1 MGRRA
6 KCSWVVVDSNTLYLV
21 IATIMV
27 LAAAGLVAAE
37 TALARVSKATV
48 EQLRKDGNRKAG
60 RLVKLLD
67 DRAKYVNSLLFAN
80 LTLSTIAIVLVTTA
94 FLQIF
99 ADDTTSLIVTSIV
112 MVLVGYILLGVAPQ
126 TIGRQKAD
134 AIALATVRITQLITV
149 VFGPLSKLFI
159 MVGNAITPGKGFREG
174 PFSTQA
180 ELRELVDMAGA
191 DSVIEDDERQMI
203 HSVFELGDTV
213 ARELMVPRTEMVWV
227 ETHKTL
233 RQALSLG
240 LRSGFSRIPVVG
252 EGIDDIVGVIFV
264 KDIARRV
271 FEHQESQNTERVS
284 DLMRPAFMVPDSR
297 NVDELLRD
305 MQNAR
310 THLAVLV
317 DEYGGTAGLIT
328 IEDVL
333 EEIVGEI
340 ADEHDAL
347 GSEIEE
353 LANGEYR
360 ISSRLSV
367 SDLAELLEIEIDD
380 EGVDTVGGLMAKQ
393 LGIVPIPGATV
404 EISNWTLTA
413 ESTAGRRHRID
424 TVLIS
429 QDNFSD
435 EIPASVDD

>member
-1 MGRRA
+1 
-6 KCSWVVVDSNTLYLV
+6 
-21 IATIMV
+21 MV

-37 TALARVSKATV
+37 TALARVSKATI
-48 EQLRKDGNRKAG
+48 EQLRKDGNRKAR
-60 RLVKLLD
+60 RLSKLLD

-80 LTLSTIAIVLVTTA
+80 LTLSTIAVVLVTTA

-99 ADDTTSLIVTSIV
+99 ADSNTSLIVTSIV

-126 TIGRQKAD
+126 TIGRQRAD
-134 AIALATVRITQLITV
+134 SIALATVRITQLVTV
-149 VFGPLSKLFI
+149 IFGPLSKLFI
-159 MVGNAITPGKGFREG
+159 MVGNAITPGQGFREG

-213 ARELMVPRTEMVWV
+213 ARELMVPRTEMVWI

-233 RQALSLG
+233 RQAMSLG
-240 LRSGFSRIPVVG
+240 LRSGYSRIPVVG
-252 EGIDDIVGVIFV
+252 DGIDDIVGVIYV

-271 FEHQESQNTERVS
+271 FEHQESQTTERVS

-297 NVDELLRD
+297 SVDELLRD
-305 MQNAR
+305 MQSAR

-317 DEYGGTAGLIT
+317 DEYGGTAGLVT

-340 ADEHDAL
+340 ADEHDVL

-353 LANGEYR
+353 LPNGEYR
-360 ISSRLSV
+360 ISSRISV
-367 SDLAELLEIEIDD
+367 DDLAELLGIEIDD
-380 EGVDTVGGLMAKQ
+380 DGVDTVGGLMAKQ
-393 LGIVPIPGATV
+393 LGIVPIPGASV

-429 QDNFSD
+429 RDNF
-435 EIPASVDD
+435 VDNTEVSENDAK

>member
-134 AIALATVRITQLITV
+134 AIALATVRMTQLITV

-159 MVGNAITPGKGFREG
+159 MVGNAITPGQGFREG

>member
-1 MGRRA
+1 
-6 KCSWVVVDSNTLYLV
+6 
-21 IATIMV
+21 MV

-60 RLVKLLD
+60 RLIKLLD

-80 LTLSTIAIVLVTTA
+80 LTLSTISVVLVTTA

-99 ADDTTSLIVTSIV
+99 ADDSTSLIVTSVV

-126 TIGRQKAD
+126 TVGRQKAD
-134 AIALATVRITQLITV
+134 AIALATVRLTQLITY

-159 MVGNAITPGKGFREG
+159 MVGNAITPGQGFREG

-213 ARELMVPRTEMVWV
+213 ARELMVPRTEMVWI

-240 LRSGFSRIPVVG
+240 LRSGYSRIPVVG

-264 KDIARRV
+264 KDIALRV
-271 FEHQESQNTERVS
+271 FEHQESQSTERVS

-340 ADEHDAL
+340 ADEHDVL

-360 ISSRLSV
+360 ISSRISV

-393 LGIVPIPGATV
+393 LGIVPIPGAIV

-429 QDNFSD
+429 RDNFAGD
-435 EIPASVDD
+435 TKATEDD

>member
-1 MGRRA
+1 
-6 KCSWVVVDSNTLYLV
+6 
-21 IATIMV
+21 
-27 LAAAGLVAAE
+27 
-37 TALARVSKATV
+37 
-48 EQLRKDGNRKAG
+48 
-60 RLVKLLD
+60 
-67 DRAKYVNSLLFAN
+67 
-80 LTLSTIAIVLVTTA
+80 
-94 FLQIF
+94 
-99 ADDTTSLIVTSIV
+99 
-112 MVLVGYILLGVAPQ
+112 
-126 TIGRQKAD
+126 
-134 AIALATVRITQLITV
+134 
-149 VFGPLSKLFI
+149 
-159 MVGNAITPGKGFREG
+159 
-174 PFSTQA
+174 
-180 ELRELVDMAGA
+180 
-191 DSVIEDDERQMI
+191 
-203 HSVFELGDTV
+203 
-213 ARELMVPRTEMVWV
+213 
-227 ETHKTL
+227 
-233 RQALSLG
+233 
-240 LRSGFSRIPVVG
+240 
-252 EGIDDIVGVIFV
+252 
-264 KDIARRV
+264 
-271 FEHQESQNTERVS
+271 
-284 DLMRPAFMVPDSR
+284 MRPAFMVPDSR
-297 NVDELLRD
+297 SVDELLRD

>member
-1 MGRRA
+1 
-6 KCSWVVVDSNTLYLV
+6 
-21 IATIMV
+21 MV
-27 LAAAGLVAAE
+27 LSAAGLVAAE

-48 EQLRKDGNRKAG
+48 DQLRKDGNRKAG
-60 RLVKLLD
+60 RLIKLLD

-80 LTLSTIAIVLVTTA
+80 LTLSTISVVLVTTA

-99 ADDTTSLIVTSIV
+99 ADDTTSLIVTSVV

-126 TIGRQKAD
+126 TVGRQKAE
-134 AIALATVRITQLITV
+134 AIALATVRLTQLITF

-159 MVGNAITPGKGFREG
+159 VVGNAITPGQGFREG

-213 ARELMVPRTEMVWV
+213 ARELMVPRTEMVWI

-240 LRSGFSRIPVVG
+240 LRSGYSRIPVVG

-271 FEHQESQNTERVS
+271 FEHQESQSTERVS

-328 IEDVL
+328 IEDVI

-367 SDLAELLEIEIDD
+367 SDLAELLEIDIDE

-393 LGIVPIPGATV
+393 LGIVPIPGAVV

-429 QDNFSD
+429 RDNFAGD
-435 EIPASVDD
+435 TQEADDD

>member
-21 IATIMV
+21 IATVMV

-159 MVGNAITPGKGFREG
+159 MVGNAITPGQGFREG

-404 EISNWTLTA
+404 EISNWILTA

>member
-1 MGRRA
+1 
-6 KCSWVVVDSNTLYLV
+6 
-21 IATIMV
+21 MV
-27 LAAAGLVAAE
+27 LSAAGLVAAE

-48 EQLRKDGNRKAG
+48 DQLRKDGNRRAG
-60 RLVKLLD
+60 RLIKLLD

-80 LTLSTIAIVLVTTA
+80 LTLSTISVVLVTTA

-99 ADDTTSLIVTSIV
+99 ADDTNSLIVTSVV

-126 TIGRQKAD
+126 TVGRQKAD
-134 AIALATVRITQLITV
+134 AIALATVRLTQLITF

-159 MVGNAITPGKGFREG
+159 VVGNAITPGQGFREG

-213 ARELMVPRTEMVWV
+213 ARELMVPRTEMVWI

-240 LRSGFSRIPVVG
+240 LRSGYSRIPVVG

-271 FEHQESQNTERVS
+271 FEHQESQSTERVS

-328 IEDVL
+328 IEDVI

-367 SDLAELLEIEIDD
+367 SDLAELLEIDIDE

-393 LGIVPIPGATV
+393 LGIVPIPGAVV

-429 QDNFSD
+429 RDNFAGD
-435 EIPASVDD
+435 TQEADDD

>member
-6 KCSWVVVDSNTLYLV
+6 KCSWAVVDSNTLYLV

-99 ADDTTSLIVTSIV
+99 ADDNTSLVLTSIV

-353 LANGEYR
+353 LASGEYR

-393 LGIVPIPGATV
+393 LGIVPIPGASV

-429 QDNFSD
+429 RDNFSD
-435 EIPASVDD
+435 QTQASVDD

>member
-1 MGRRA
+1 
-6 KCSWVVVDSNTLYLV
+6 VDSNTLYLV
-21 IATIMV
+21 IATVMV

-159 MVGNAITPGKGFREG
+159 MVGNAITPGQGFREG

>member
-1 MGRRA
+1 MN
-6 KCSWVVVDSNTLYLV
+6 SNTLQLV
-21 IATIMV
+21 IAAIMV

-60 RLVKLLD
+60 RLIKLLD

-80 LTLSTIAIVLVTTA
+80 LTLSTISVVLVTTA

-99 ADDTTSLIVTSIV
+99 ADDSTSLIVTSVV

-126 TIGRQKAD
+126 TVGRQKAD
-134 AIALATVRITQLITV
+134 AIALATVRLTQLITY

-159 MVGNAITPGKGFREG
+159 MVGNAITPGQGFREG

-213 ARELMVPRTEMVWV
+213 ARELMVPRTEMVWI

-240 LRSGFSRIPVVG
+240 LRSGYSRIPVVG

-264 KDIARRV
+264 KDIALRV
-271 FEHQESQNTERVS
+271 FEHQESQSTERVS

-340 ADEHDAL
+340 ADEHDVL

-360 ISSRLSV
+360 ISSRISV

-393 LGIVPIPGATV
+393 LGIVPIPGAIV

-429 QDNFSD
+429 RDNFAGD
-435 EIPASVDD
+435 TKATEDD

>member
-27 LAAAGLVAAE
+27 LAAAGLVAAK

-159 MVGNAITPGKGFREG
+159 MVGNAITPGQGFREG

>member
-1 MGRRA
+1 
-6 KCSWVVVDSNTLYLV
+6 
-21 IATIMV
+21 MV
-27 LAAAGLVAAE
+27 FAAAGLVAAE

-60 RLVKLLD
+60 RLIKLLD

-80 LTLSTIAIVLVTTA
+80 LTLSTISVVLVTTA

-99 ADDTTSLIVTSIV
+99 VDDNTSLIVTSIV

-126 TIGRQKAD
+126 TIGRQKAE
-134 AIALATVRITQLITV
+134 AIALATVRVTQLITF

-159 MVGNAITPGKGFREG
+159 LVGNAITPGQGFREG

-213 ARELMVPRTEMVWV
+213 ARELMVPRTEMVWI

-240 LRSGFSRIPVVG
+240 LRSGYSRIPVVG

-271 FEHQESQNTERVS
+271 FEHQESQSTERVS

-360 ISSRLSV
+360 ISSRISV
-367 SDLAELLEIEIDD
+367 ADLADLLEIEIDD

-393 LGIVPIPGATV
+393 LGIVPIPGASV

-429 QDNFSD
+429 RDNFSGD
-435 EIPASVDD
+435 TQATEDD

>member
-6 KCSWVVVDSNTLYLV
+6 KCSWAVVDSNTLYLV

-99 ADDTTSLIVTSIV
+99 ADDNTSLVLTSIV

-353 LANGEYR
+353 LASGEYR

-393 LGIVPIPGATV
+393 LGIVPIPGASV

-429 QDNFSD
+429 RDNFSD
-435 EIPASVDD
+435 DTQATEDD